1 MCNTLVYKWL
11 YFTWSINNAALARA
25 AVSLAGKHTI
35 YERPEY
41 TIESLTNEKH
51 QQTNILLAGA
61 LNLNQISLDF
71 IPLWSFSHCRASC
84 LRSISP
90 DPELASIELA
100 EADDLTSTWMR
111 LQTGYWVYLNRG
123 DPLQMSPTAIRS

>member
-51 QQTNILLAGA
+51 QQQNILLAGA
-61 LNLNQISLDF
+61 MNLNEISLDLF
-71 IPLWSFSHCRASC
+71 HCGAFHIAAPVAFVRFLQILNWHQSNSRRLTIR
-84 LRSISP
+84 LR
-90 DPELASIELA
+90 L
-100 EADDLTSTWMR
+100 
-111 LQTGYWVYLNRG
+111 G
-123 DPLQMSPTAIRS
+123 